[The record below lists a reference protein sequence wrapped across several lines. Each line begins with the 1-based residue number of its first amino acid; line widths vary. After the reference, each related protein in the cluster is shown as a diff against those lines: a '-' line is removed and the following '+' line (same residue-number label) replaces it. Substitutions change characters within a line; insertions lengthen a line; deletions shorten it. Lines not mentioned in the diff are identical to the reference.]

1 VNFSRVVSVSE
12 RTLTICRITR
22 EKIVS
27 QQPVFRAQ
35 LQLTKPIKMI
45 QSTFVA
51 NIKKTNAMRMLDSA
65 GIDYEVQEYE
75 FDENDLDGH
84 HVAEFLNIPYEEVF
98 KTIVAK
104 ADDGY
109 VVFCLSVD
117 DELDLKKAA
126 RLAKSKRVE
135 LIHVKELLPL
145 TGYIRGGCSPIGMK
159 KKFPTYIDEMIELID
174 EVSVS
179 GGQRGMQ
186 IRLKAQ
192 DLVSYTEA
200 TVGGITV

>member
-1 VNFSRVVSVSE
+1 MAGV
-12 RTLTICRITR
+12 
-22 EKIVS
+22 
-27 QQPVFRAQ
+27 
-35 LQLTKPIKMI
+35 
-45 QSTFVA
+45 
-51 NIKKTNAMRMLDSA
+51 KKTNAMRMLDSA
-65 GIDYEVQEYE
+65 GIDYKIQEYE

-84 HVAEFLNIPYEEVF
+84 HVADYLHIPYEEVF
-98 KTIVAK
+98 KTIVVK
-104 ADDGY
+104 GDDGF

-126 RLAKSKRVE
+126 RLAGSKRVE

-179 GGQRGMQ
+179 GGVRGVQ
-186 IRLKAQ
+186 IRLKSV
-192 DLVSYTEA
+192 DLVAYTEA
-200 TVGGITV
+200 VVGDITC